1 MEEGSLRAD
10 VNVSVRKVGDTKLG
24 TRTEMKNMNSF
35 KSITRA
41 IDYEVTRQI
50 DVLEEGGKVEQ
61 ETLRWDDVSGKTF
74 SMRDKEDAQDYRYF
88 PDPDLVAINLSDEYI
103 EDIKNNLPE
112 LPESRKERYINKYHQ
127 KQKDSTDYLKNLK
140 ILEYDILYGDHD
152 IYGGENP
159 YQATDLKMGTDEIKI
174 TDAYEYSDH
183 ICVEGENFN
192 TFSVVFVNDKEC
204 TTVAVNGNML
214 IAKGIKLKKG
224 DKVSV
229 VQRGKD
235 KIELSRV
242 TFEN

>member
-1 MEEGSLRAD
+1 MCS
-10 VNVSVRKVGDTKLG
+10 S
-24 TRTEMKNMNSF
+24 
-35 KSITRA
+35 
-41 IDYEVTRQI
+41 
-50 DVLEEGGKVEQ
+50 
-61 ETLRWDDVSGKTF
+61 
-74 SMRDKEDAQDYRYF
+74 
-88 PDPDLVAINLSDEYI
+88 DL
-103 EDIKNNLPE
+103 
-112 LPESRKERYINKYHQ
+112 
-127 KQKDSTDYLKNLK
+127 
-140 ILEYDILYGDHD
+140 DHD

>member
-1 MEEGSLRAD
+1 MD
-10 VNVSVRKVGDTKLG
+10 KFVGELVKYLSERDEQTILVMYGDHLPGFNFTNETLSYGNIYQTPYVIWDNIGLK
-24 TRTEMKNMNSF
+24 REYKNMEAYQLSSYVF
-35 KSITRA
+35 GRLGIT
-41 IDYEVTRQI
+41 
-50 DVLEEGGKVEQ
+50 EG
-61 ETLRWDDVSGKTF
+61 
-74 SMRDKEDAQDYRYF
+74 
-88 PDPDLVAINLSDEYI
+88 
-103 EDIKNNLPE
+103 
-112 LPESRKERYINKYHQ
+112 YINKYHQ

-204 TTVAVNGNML
+204 TTEAVNGNML

>member
-1 MEEGSLRAD
+1 MYLEGLALQKD
-10 VNVSVRKVGDTKLG
+10 
-24 TRTEMKNMNSF
+24 
-35 KSITRA
+35 
-41 IDYEVTRQI
+41 
-50 DVLEEGGKVEQ
+50 
-61 ETLRWDDVSGKTF
+61 
-74 SMRDKEDAQDYRYF
+74 
-88 PDPDLVAINLSDEYI
+88 
-103 EDIKNNLPE
+103 
-112 LPESRKERYINKYHQ
+112 INKYHQ

-204 TTVAVNGNML
+204 TTLYKGISANNKTTVAVNGNML